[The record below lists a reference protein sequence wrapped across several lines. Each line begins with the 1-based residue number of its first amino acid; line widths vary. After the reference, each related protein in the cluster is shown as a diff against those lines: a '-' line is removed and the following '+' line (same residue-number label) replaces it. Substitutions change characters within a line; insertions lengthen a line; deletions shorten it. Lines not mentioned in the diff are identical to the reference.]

1 MQKMYVDIKVISD
14 DEKFGKD
21 ILKLQG
27 YMLYIFQPFRFL
39 TLWLYSITTIIKSII
54 YLSTSVIRVISNQ

>member
-1 MQKMYVDIKVISD
+1 MSVDIKVISI

-27 YMLYIFQPFRFL
+27 YILYTFQPFWFL
-39 TLWLYSITTIIKSII
+39 RLWLYSITTIIKGII
-54 YLSTSVIRVISNQ
+54 Y

>member
-1 MQKMYVDIKVISD
+1 MSVDIRTISV

-27 YMLYIFQPFRFL
+27 YILYIFQPFRFL
-39 TLWLYSITTIIKSII
+39 RLCLYPITTVIKGII
-54 YLSTSVIRVISNQ
+54 YLPLSVIQVI

>member
-1 MQKMYVDIKVISD
+1 MPVDIKFISV

-27 YMLYIFQPFRFL
+27 YILYIFQPFRFL
-39 TLWLYSITTIIKSII
+39 RLWLYPITTIIKDNILINVS
-54 YLSTSVIRVISNQ
+54 YAGHAK